1 MTQAGIDLIDR
12 AFIGR
17 FQGEPVEGEAVEPAD
32 SRPSGGEPPRG
43 AESDDRSASS
53 PLPAAGVPEAW
64 AAIASE
70 LEAANDAGCRVI
82 AVVAV
87 RRGEGCST
95 VAQGAV
101 RALVARGRRAA
112 CVTKP
117 PLQLASGD
125 TEADRA
131 DIVVVDAGHWFP
143 PGPIRR
149 HHVARQA
156 FGCDAV
162 ILVRRADRPRC
173 EAHAEALAAIGL
185 CVLGEVETFADDAAS
200 ASWEPHDA

>member
-1 MTQAGIDLIDR
+1 MTQAAIDLIDR

-17 FQGEPVEGEAVEPAD
+17 FQGEDIEGAAFEPLE
-32 SRPSGGEPPRG
+32 SPPRG
-43 AESDDRSASS
+43 EEPRGGEQRDDRPASNALV
-53 PLPAAGVPEAW
+53 PTPVPEAW

-70 LEAANDAGCRVI
+70 LEAAAAAGCRVI

-95 VAQGAV
+95 VAHGAV

-112 CVTKP
+112 CVTTP
-117 PLQLASGD
+117 PLQLASRDAAVDG
-125 TEADRA
+125 A
-131 DIVVVDAGHWFP
+131 DIVVVDAGTWFP

-149 HHVARQA
+149 HLVARQA

-173 EAHAEALAAIGL
+173 EPQAAALTAIGL
-185 CVLGEVETFADDAAS
+185 CVLGEVETFAGDAAD
-200 ASWEPHDA
+200 ASWEQHDA